1 MKRFLERRFEC
12 KGTLTASPAPFS
24 VGLQGGT
31 EKLTILFVNL
41 LKQQFVKT
49 TVEGKGGGWWRKN
62 IINNVLEKGANPGV
76 QLLSN
81 S

>member
-1 MKRFLERRFEC
+1 MKRFLERRFEF

-24 VGLQGGT
+24 VGLRDGT

-49 TVEGKGGGWWRKN
+49 TVEGGGLVGEEHHKQCVGKRC
-62 IINNVLEKGANPGV
+62 
-76 QLLSN
+76 
-81 S
+81 

>member
-1 MKRFLERRFEC
+1 M
-12 KGTLTASPAPFS
+12 THAHIIYHAPFS

-49 TVEGKGGGWWRKN
+49 TVEGKGGWWRKN

-81 S
+81 SWIL

>member
-1 MKRFLERRFEC
+1 MC
-12 KGTLTASPAPFS
+12 KKNF
-24 VGLQGGT
+24 
-31 EKLTILFVNL
+31 TILFVNL

-49 TVEGKGGGWWRKN
+49 TVEGKGGWWRKN

>member
-1 MKRFLERRFEC
+1 MKRFLERGVEC

-24 VGLQGGT
+24 VGLRDGT

-49 TVEGKGGGWWRKN
+49 TVEGGGGWWGKN
-62 IINNVLEKGANPGV
+62 IINNVLEKGAN
-76 QLLSN
+76 
-81 S
+81 

>member
-49 TVEGKGGGWWRKN
+49 TVEGEGGGVVEEEHHKQCVGKRC
-62 IINNVLEKGANPGV
+62 
-76 QLLSN
+76 
-81 S
+81 

>member
-1 MKRFLERRFEC
+1 MERRFEC

-31 EKLTILFVNL
+31 EKLTILFFNL

-49 TVEGKGGGWWRKN
+49 TVEGGGNNNLLKQQWKGGVVGEEHHKQCVGKRC
-62 IINNVLEKGANPGV
+62 
-76 QLLSN
+76 
-81 S
+81 

>member
-1 MKRFLERRFEC
+1 MERRFEC

-31 EKLTILFVNL
+31 EKLTILFFNL

-49 TVEGKGGGWWRKN
+49 TVEGEGGGWWGKN
-62 IINNVLEKGANPGV
+62 IINNVLEKGAN
-76 QLLSN
+76 
-81 S
+81 

>member
-1 MKRFLERRFEC
+1 MKRFLERGFEC

-24 VGLQGGT
+24 VGLWDGT

-49 TVEGKGGGWWRKN
+49 TVEGKGGGGGRT
-62 IINNVLEKGANPGV
+62 
-76 QLLSN
+76 S
-81 S
+81 

>member
-1 MKRFLERRFEC
+1 MKRFLERGFEC

-24 VGLQGGT
+24 VGLRDGT

-49 TVEGKGGGWWRKN
+49 TVEGGGVVGEEHHKQCVGKRC
-62 IINNVLEKGANPGV
+62 
-76 QLLSN
+76 
-81 S
+81 

>member
-1 MKRFLERRFEC
+1 MERRFEC

-49 TVEGKGGGWWRKN
+49 TVEGGGWWGKN
-62 IINNVLEKGANPGV
+62 IINNVLEKGAN
-76 QLLSN
+76 
-81 S
+81 

>member
-1 MKRFLERRFEC
+1 MKRFLERRFEF

-24 VGLQGGT
+24 VGLRDGT

-49 TVEGKGGGWWRKN
+49 TVEGKGGWWRKN

>member
-1 MKRFLERRFEC
+1 MKKFLERRFEC

-49 TVEGKGGGWWRKN
+49 TVEGGGGGGGGRT
-62 IINNVLEKGANPGV
+62 
-76 QLLSN
+76 S
-81 S
+81 

>member
-1 MKRFLERRFEC
+1 MKRFLERGFEC

-24 VGLQGGT
+24 VGLRDGT

-49 TVEGKGGGWWRKN
+49 TVEGGGGVVGEEHHKQCVGKRC
-62 IINNVLEKGANPGV
+62 
-76 QLLSN
+76 
-81 S
+81 

>member
-24 VGLQGGT
+24 VGLRDGT

-49 TVEGKGGGWWRKN
+49 TVEG
-62 IINNVLEKGANPGV
+62 GV
-76 QLLSN
+76 VVGEEHHKQCVGKRC
-81 S
+81 

>member
-1 MKRFLERRFEC
+1 M
-12 KGTLTASPAPFS
+12 THAHIIYHAPFS

-49 TVEGKGGGWWRKN
+49 TVEGKGGGGGRT
-62 IINNVLEKGANPGV
+62 
-76 QLLSN
+76 S
-81 S
+81 

>member
-49 TVEGKGGGWWRKN
+49 TVEGGGGLVGEEHHKQCVGKRC
-62 IINNVLEKGANPGV
+62 
-76 QLLSN
+76 
-81 S
+81 

>member
-1 MKRFLERRFEC
+1 M
-12 KGTLTASPAPFS
+12 THAHIIYHAPFS

-49 TVEGKGGGWWRKN
+49 TVEGKGGVVEEEHHKQCVGKRC
-62 IINNVLEKGANPGV
+62 
-76 QLLSN
+76 
-81 S
+81 